1 MAKISLIELAKIF
14 LKIGIFSFGGPYAHI
29 SLFED
34 ELINNKKLISTQSF
48 EKGIGLCQLLPGPIS
63 TQLAIYIGLKI
74 NGYLGGLISGICF
87 IIPGFISVL
96 VLSFFWQIYSGS
108 EFLNDL
114 IYFNPPIIAGI
125 IFSFSL
131 VLLKK
136 RLKLDR
142 VLFSSS
148 ILFLLIFA
156 KYNSIQFPLI
166 TILSIAGLINI
177 FLQKWKNNFYS
188 LVPLSIFSTTSFL
201 SSTLF
206 LDIFK
211 FYNFLKDSLNSKF
224 LINYLNLFIFFFKS
238 GLFIFGGGLVIIP
251 LMSDYVVSQGWLTN
265 NEFIDGIMIS
275 QITPGPVLLITSFIG
290 YKAGFSVGGI
300 NEALKY
306 SFISTF
312 AIFLPS
318 FILIFVFGKAFIKN
332 RIKSINYFIEGVI
345 NTIPGAVIFSGFN
358 LIEDSFSSKYFLIS
372 SIFIVLISTLLS
384 FLKIVPTY
392 ILILFS
398 LILGLSKYLFALK
411 KEEINS
417 SF

>member
-74 NGYLGGLISGICF
+74 NGYLGGLISGISF
-87 IIPGFISVL
+87 IIPGFISV
-96 VLSFFWQIYSGS
+96 VALSFFWQIGSGS
-108 EFLNDL
+108 KFLTEL

-166 TILSIAGLINI
+166 TILTIAGLINI
-177 FLQKWKNNFYS
+177 FF
-188 LVPLSIFSTTSFL
+188 TE
-201 SSTLF
+201 
-206 LDIFK
+206 
-211 FYNFLKDSLNSKF
+211 
-224 LINYLNLFIFFFKS
+224 
-238 GLFIFGGGLVIIP
+238 
-251 LMSDYVVSQGWLTN
+251 M
-265 NEFIDGIMIS
+265 E
-275 QITPGPVLLITSFIG
+275 
-290 YKAGFSVGGI
+290 
-300 NEALKY
+300 
-306 SFISTF
+306 
-312 AIFLPS
+312 
-318 FILIFVFGKAFIKN
+318 
-332 RIKSINYFIEGVI
+332 
-345 NTIPGAVIFSGFN
+345 
-358 LIEDSFSSKYFLIS
+358 KYFL
-372 SIFIVLISTLLS
+372 
-384 FLKIVPTY
+384 
-392 ILILFS
+392 
-398 LILGLSKYLFALK
+398 
-411 KEEINS
+411 
-417 SF
+417 

>member
-1 MAKISLIELAKIF
+1 MAKISLIELAKTF
-14 LKIGIFSFGGPYAHI
+14 LKIGILSFGGPYAHI

-48 EKGIGLCQLLPGPIS
+48 EKGIGLCQILPGPIS

-74 NGYLGGLISGICF
+74 NGYLGGLISGISF

-96 VLSFFWQIYSGS
+96 ALSFFWQIGSGS
-108 EFLNDL
+108 KFLTDL

-136 RLKLDR
+136 RLKFDR
-142 VLFSSS
+142 ILFSSS

-177 FLQKWKNNFYS
+177 FLKKFKNIFYS

-224 LINYLNLFIFFFKS
+224 LVNYLNLFLFFFKS

-251 LMSDYVVSQGWLTN
+251 LMSDYVISQGWLTN

-290 YKAGFSVGGI
+290 YKAGFSIGGI

-318 FILIFVFGKAFIKN
+318 FILIFVFGKGFIKN

-358 LIEDSFSSKYFLIS
+358 LIEDSFSSKFFLIS

-398 LILGLSKYLFALK
+398 LILGLSKYLFA
-411 KEEINS
+411 
-417 SF
+417 

>member
-1 MAKISLIELAKIF
+1 MAKISLIELAKTF
-14 LKIGIFSFGGPYAHI
+14 LKIGILSFGGPYAHI

-48 EKGIGLCQLLPGPIS
+48 EKGIGLCQILPGPIS

-74 NGYLGGLISGICF
+74 NGYLGGLVSGISF
-87 IIPGFISVL
+87 IIPGFVSVL
-96 VLSFFWQIYSGS
+96 ALSFFWQIGSGS
-108 EFLNDL
+108 KFLKDL

-136 RLKLDR
+136 RLKFDR
-142 VLFSSS
+142 ILFSSS

-177 FLQKWKNNFYS
+177 FLKKFKNIFYS

-201 SSTLF
+201 ISSVF
-206 LDIFK
+206 LDISK
-211 FYNFLKDSLNSKF
+211 FYNFLRESITSKF
-224 LINYLNLFIFFFKS
+224 LVDYLNLFFFFFKS

-251 LMSDYVVSQGWLTN
+251 LMSDYVISQGWLTN

-290 YKAGFSVGGI
+290 YKAGFSIGGI

-318 FILIFVFGKAFIKN
+318 FILIFVFGKGFIKN

-358 LIEDSFSSKYFLIS
+358 LIEDSFSSKFFLIS

-398 LILGLSKYLFALK
+398 LILGLSKYLFA
-411 KEEINS
+411 
-417 SF
+417 

>member
-108 EFLNDL
+108 KFLSDL

-131 VLLKK
+131 FLLKK

-166 TILSIAGLINI
+166 TILTIAGLINI
-177 FLQKWKNNFYS
+177 FLQKWKNIFYS

-201 SSTLF
+201 TSSIF
-206 LDIFK
+206 LDIAK
-211 FYNFLKDSLNSKF
+211 FYNFLKDALNSKF
-224 LINYLNLFIFFFKS
+224 LINYLNLFLFFFKS

-251 LMSDYVVSQGWLTN
+251 LMSDYVISQEWLTN

-318 FILIFVFGKAFIKN
+318 FLLIFIFGKGFIKN

-358 LIEDSFSSKYFLIS
+358 LIEDSFSSKFFLIS
-372 SIFIVLISTLLS
+372 SIFIVLISTVLS
-384 FLKIVPTY
+384 FLKLVPTY

-398 LILGLSKYLFALK
+398 LILGLSKYFFA
-411 KEEINS
+411 
-417 SF
+417 

>member
-1 MAKISLIELAKIF
+1 MAKISLIELAKTF
-14 LKIGIFSFGGPYAHI
+14 LKIGILSFGGPYAHI

-48 EKGIGLCQLLPGPIS
+48 EKGIGLCQILPGPIS

-74 NGYLGGLISGICF
+74 NGYLGGLISGISF

-96 VLSFFWQIYSGS
+96 ALSFFWQIGSGS
-108 EFLNDL
+108 KFLTDL

-136 RLKLDR
+136 RLKFDR
-142 VLFSSS
+142 ILFSSS

-177 FLQKWKNNFYS
+177 FLKKFKNIFYS

-201 SSTLF
+201 ISSVF
-206 LDIFK
+206 LDISK
-211 FYNFLKDSLNSKF
+211 FYNFLRESITSKF
-224 LINYLNLFIFFFKS
+224 LVDYLNLFFFFFKS

-265 NEFIDGIMIS
+265 NEFIDGIMIG
-275 QITPGPVLLITSFIG
+275 QITPGPVLLTTSFIG

-318 FILIFVFGKAFIKN
+318 FLLIFVFGKGFIKN

-398 LILGLSKYLFALK
+398 LILGLSKYLFA
-411 KEEINS
+411 
-417 SF
+417 

>member
-1 MAKISLIELAKIF
+1 MAKISLIELAKTF
-14 LKIGIFSFGGPYAHI
+14 LKIGILSFGGPYAHI

-48 EKGIGLCQLLPGPIS
+48 EKGIGLCQILPGPIS

-74 NGYLGGLISGICF
+74 NGYLGGLISGISF

-96 VLSFFWQIYSGS
+96 ALSFLWQIGSGS
-108 EFLNDL
+108 KFLTDL

-136 RLKLDR
+136 RLKFDR
-142 VLFSSS
+142 ILFSSS

-177 FLQKWKNNFYS
+177 FLKKFKNIFYS

-201 SSTLF
+201 ISSVF
-206 LDIFK
+206 LDISK
-211 FYNFLKDSLNSKF
+211 FYNFLRESITSKF
-224 LINYLNLFIFFFKS
+224 LVDYLNLFFFFFKS

-251 LMSDYVVSQGWLTN
+251 LMSDYVISQGWLTN

-306 SFISTF
+306 SFLSTF

-318 FILIFVFGKAFIKN
+318 FILIFVFGKGFIKS

-358 LIEDSFSSKYFLIS
+358 LIEDSFTSKFFLIS

-384 FLKIVPTY
+384 FLKIVPIY

-398 LILGLSKYLFALK
+398 LILGLSKYLFA
-411 KEEINS
+411 
-417 SF
+417 

>member
-1 MAKISLIELAKIF
+1 MAKISLIELAKTF
-14 LKIGIFSFGGPYAHI
+14 LKIGILSFGGPYAHI

-48 EKGIGLCQLLPGPIS
+48 EKGIGLCQILPGPIS

-74 NGYLGGLISGICF
+74 NGYLGGLISGISF

-96 VLSFFWQIYSGS
+96 ALSFFWQIGSGS
-108 EFLNDL
+108 KFLTDL

-136 RLKLDR
+136 RLKFDR
-142 VLFSSS
+142 ILFSSS

-177 FLQKWKNNFYS
+177 FLKKFKNIFYS

-201 SSTLF
+201 ISSVF
-206 LDIFK
+206 LDISK
-211 FYNFLKDSLNSKF
+211 FYNFLRESITSKF
-224 LINYLNLFIFFFKS
+224 LVDYLNLFFFFFKS

-265 NEFIDGIMIS
+265 NEFIDGIMIG
-275 QITPGPVLLITSFIG
+275 QITPGPVLLTTSFIG
-290 YKAGFSVGGI
+290 YKAGFTVGGI

-318 FILIFVFGKAFIKN
+318 FLLIFVFGKGFIKN

-398 LILGLSKYLFALK
+398 LILGLSKYLFA
-411 KEEINS
+411 
-417 SF
+417 

>member
-1 MAKISLIELAKIF
+1 MAKISLIELAKTF
-14 LKIGIFSFGGPYAHI
+14 LKIGILSFGGPYAHI

-48 EKGIGLCQLLPGPIS
+48 EKGIGLCQILPGPIS
-63 TQLAIYIGLKI
+63 TQLAIYIGLKL
-74 NGYLGGLISGICF
+74 NGYLGGLISGISF

-96 VLSFFWQIYSGS
+96 ALSFFWQIGSGS
-108 EFLNDL
+108 KFLTDL

-136 RLKLDR
+136 RLKFDR
-142 VLFSSS
+142 ILFSSS

-177 FLQKWKNNFYS
+177 FLKKFKNIFYS

-201 SSTLF
+201 ISSVF
-206 LDIFK
+206 LDISK
-211 FYNFLKDSLNSKF
+211 FYNFLRESITSKF
-224 LINYLNLFIFFFKS
+224 LVDYLNLFFFFFKS

-251 LMSDYVVSQGWLTN
+251 LMSDYVISQGWLTN

-318 FILIFVFGKAFIKN
+318 FILIFVFGKGFIKN

-358 LIEDSFSSKYFLIS
+358 LIEDSFSSKFFLIS

-398 LILGLSKYLFALK
+398 LILGLSKYLFA
-411 KEEINS
+411 
-417 SF
+417 

>member
-1 MAKISLIELAKIF
+1 MAKISLIELAKTF
-14 LKIGIFSFGGPYAHI
+14 LKIGILSFGGPYAHI

-48 EKGIGLCQLLPGPIS
+48 EKGIGLCQILPGPIS

-74 NGYLGGLISGICF
+74 NGYLGGLISGISF

-96 VLSFFWQIYSGS
+96 ALSFFWQIGSGS
-108 EFLNDL
+108 KFLTDL

-136 RLKLDR
+136 RLKFDR
-142 VLFSSS
+142 ILFSSS

-166 TILSIAGLINI
+166 TILTIAGLINI
-177 FLQKWKNNFYS
+177 FLKKFKNIFYS

-201 SSTLF
+201 ISSVF
-206 LDIFK
+206 LDISK
-211 FYNFLKDSLNSKF
+211 FYNFLRESITSKF
-224 LINYLNLFIFFFKS
+224 LVDYLNLFFFFFKS

-251 LMSDYVVSQGWLTN
+251 LMSDYVISQGWLTN
-265 NEFIDGIMIS
+265 NEFIDGIMIG
-275 QITPGPVLLITSFIG
+275 QITPGPVLLTTSFIG
-290 YKAGFSVGGI
+290 YKAGFTVGGI

-318 FILIFVFGKAFIKN
+318 FLLIFVFGKGFIKN

-358 LIEDSFSSKYFLIS
+358 LIEDSFSSKFFLIS

-384 FLKIVPTY
+384 FFKIVPTY

-398 LILGLSKYLFALK
+398 LILGLSKYLFA
-411 KEEINS
+411 
-417 SF
+417 

>member
-1 MAKISLIELAKIF
+1 MAKISLIELAKTF
-14 LKIGIFSFGGPYAHI
+14 LKIGILSFGGPYAHI

-48 EKGIGLCQLLPGPIS
+48 EKGIGLCQILPGPIS

-74 NGYLGGLISGICF
+74 NGYLGGLISGISF

-96 VLSFFWQIYSGS
+96 ALSFFWQIGSGS
-108 EFLNDL
+108 KFLTDL

-136 RLKLDR
+136 RLKFDR
-142 VLFSSS
+142 ILFSSS

-177 FLQKWKNNFYS
+177 FLKKFKNIFYS

-201 SSTLF
+201 ISSVF
-206 LDIFK
+206 LDISK
-211 FYNFLKDSLNSKF
+211 FYNFLRESITSKF
-224 LINYLNLFIFFFKS
+224 LVDYLNLFFFFFKS

-251 LMSDYVVSQGWLTN
+251 LMSDYVISQGWLTN
-265 NEFIDGIMIS
+265 NEFIDGIMIG
-275 QITPGPVLLITSFIG
+275 QITPGPVLLTTSFIG
-290 YKAGFSVGGI
+290 YKAGFTVGGI

-318 FILIFVFGKAFIKN
+318 FLLIFVFGKGFIKN

-358 LIEDSFSSKYFLIS
+358 LIEDSFSSKFFLIS

-398 LILGLSKYLFALK
+398 LILGLSKYLFA
-411 KEEINS
+411 
-417 SF
+417 

>member
-1 MAKISLIELAKIF
+1 MAKISLIELAKTF

-108 EFLNDL
+108 KFLNDL

-166 TILSIAGLINI
+166 TILTIAGLINI
-177 FLQKWKNNFYS
+177 FLQKWKNIFYS

-224 LINYLNLFIFFFKS
+224 LINYLNLFLFFFKS

-265 NEFIDGIMIS
+265 NEFIDGIMIG
-275 QITPGPVLLITSFIG
+275 QITPGPVLLTTSFIG
-290 YKAGFSVGGI
+290 YKAGFSIGGI

-318 FILIFVFGKAFIKN
+318 FILIFVFGKGFIKN
-332 RIKSINYFIEGVI
+332 RFKSVNYFIEGVI
-345 NTIPGAVIFSGFN
+345 NTIPGAVFFSGFN

-384 FLKIVPTY
+384 FFKIVPTY

-398 LILGLSKYLFALK
+398 LILGLSKYLFA
-411 KEEINS
+411 
-417 SF
+417 

>member
-1 MAKISLIELAKIF
+1 MAKISLIELAKTF
-14 LKIGIFSFGGPYAHI
+14 LKIGILSFGGPYAHI

-48 EKGIGLCQLLPGPIS
+48 EKGIGLCQILPGPIS

-74 NGYLGGLISGICF
+74 NGYLGGLISGISF

-96 VLSFFWQIYSGS
+96 ALSFFWQIGSGS
-108 EFLNDL
+108 KFLTDL

-136 RLKLDR
+136 RLKFDR
-142 VLFSSS
+142 ILFSSS

-177 FLQKWKNNFYS
+177 FLKKFKNIFYS

-201 SSTLF
+201 ISSVF
-206 LDIFK
+206 LDISK
-211 FYNFLKDSLNSKF
+211 FYNFLRESITSKF
-224 LINYLNLFIFFFKS
+224 LVDYLNLFFFFFKS

-251 LMSDYVVSQGWLTN
+251 LMSDYVISQGWLTN

-290 YKAGFSVGGI
+290 YKAGFSIGGI

-318 FILIFVFGKAFIKN
+318 FILIFVFGKGFIKN

-358 LIEDSFSSKYFLIS
+358 LIEDSFSSKFFLIS

-398 LILGLSKYLFALK
+398 LILGLSKYLFA
-411 KEEINS
+411 
-417 SF
+417 

>member
-1 MAKISLIELAKIF
+1 MAKISLIELAKTF
-14 LKIGIFSFGGPYAHI
+14 LKIGILSFGGPYAHI

-48 EKGIGLCQLLPGPIS
+48 EKGIGLCQILPGPIS

-74 NGYLGGLISGICF
+74 NGYLGGLISGISF

-96 VLSFFWQIYSGS
+96 ALSFFWQIGSGS
-108 EFLNDL
+108 KFLTDL

-136 RLKLDR
+136 RLKFDR
-142 VLFSSS
+142 ILFSSS

-177 FLQKWKNNFYS
+177 FLKKFKNIFYS

-201 SSTLF
+201 ISSVF
-206 LDIFK
+206 LDISK
-211 FYNFLKDSLNSKF
+211 FYNFLRESINLKF
-224 LINYLNLFIFFFKS
+224 LVDYLNLFFFFFKS

-251 LMSDYVVSQGWLTN
+251 LMSDYVISQGWLTN

-290 YKAGFSVGGI
+290 YKAGFSIGGI

-318 FILIFVFGKAFIKN
+318 FILIFVFGKGFIKN

-358 LIEDSFSSKYFLIS
+358 LIEDSFSSKFFLIS

-398 LILGLSKYLFALK
+398 LILGLSKYLFA
-411 KEEINS
+411 
-417 SF
+417 

>member
-1 MAKISLIELAKIF
+1 MAKISLIELAKTF
-14 LKIGIFSFGGPYAHI
+14 LKIGILSFGGPYAHI

-48 EKGIGLCQLLPGPIS
+48 EKGIGLCQILPGPIS

-74 NGYLGGLISGICF
+74 NGYLGGLVSGISF

-96 VLSFFWQIYSGS
+96 ALSFFWQIGSGS
-108 EFLNDL
+108 KLLTDL

-136 RLKLDR
+136 RLKFDR
-142 VLFSSS
+142 ILFSSS

-177 FLQKWKNNFYS
+177 FLKKFKNIFYS

-201 SSTLF
+201 ISSVF
-206 LDIFK
+206 LDISK
-211 FYNFLKDSLNSKF
+211 FYNFLRESITSKF
-224 LINYLNLFIFFFKS
+224 LVDYLNLFFFFFKS

-251 LMSDYVVSQGWLTN
+251 LMSDYVISQGWLTN

-290 YKAGFSVGGI
+290 YKAGFSIGGI

-318 FILIFVFGKAFIKN
+318 FLLIFVFGKGFIKN

-358 LIEDSFSSKYFLIS
+358 LIEDSFSSKFFLIS

-398 LILGLSKYLFALK
+398 LILGLSKYLFA
-411 KEEINS
+411 
-417 SF
+417 

>member
-1 MAKISLIELAKIF
+1 MAKISLIELAKTF
-14 LKIGIFSFGGPYAHI
+14 LKIGILSFGGPYAHI

-48 EKGIGLCQLLPGPIS
+48 EKGIGLCQILPGPIS

-74 NGYLGGLISGICF
+74 NGYLGGLISGISF
-87 IIPGFISVL
+87 IIPGFISVIA
-96 VLSFFWQIYSGS
+96 LSFFWQIGSGS
-108 EFLNDL
+108 KFLTDL

-166 TILSIAGLINI
+166 TILTIAGLINI
-177 FLQKWKNNFYS
+177 FLQKWKNIFYI

-265 NEFIDGIMIS
+265 NEFIDGIMIG
-275 QITPGPVLLITSFIG
+275 QITPGPVLLTTSFIG
-290 YKAGFSVGGI
+290 YKAGFTVGGI

-318 FILIFVFGKAFIKN
+318 FLLIFVFGKGFIKN

-358 LIEDSFSSKYFLIS
+358 LIEDSFSSKFFLIS

-398 LILGLSKYLFALK
+398 LILGLSKYLFA
-411 KEEINS
+411 
-417 SF
+417 

>member
-1 MAKISLIELAKIF
+1 MAKISLIELAKTF
-14 LKIGIFSFGGPYAHI
+14 LKIGILSFGGPYAHI

-34 ELINNKKLISTQSF
+34 EIINNKKLISTQSF
-48 EKGIGLCQLLPGPIS
+48 EKGIGLCQILPGPIS

-74 NGYLGGLISGICF
+74 NGYLGGLVSGISF
-87 IIPGFISVL
+87 IIPGFFSVL
-96 VLSFFWQIYSGS
+96 ALSFFWQIGSGS
-108 EFLNDL
+108 KFLTDL

-136 RLKLDR
+136 RLKFDR
-142 VLFSSS
+142 ILFSSS

-177 FLQKWKNNFYS
+177 FLKKFKNIFYS

-201 SSTLF
+201 ISSAF
-206 LDIFK
+206 LDISK
-211 FYNFLKDSLNSKF
+211 FYDFLRESITSKF
-224 LINYLNLFIFFFKS
+224 LVDYLNLFFFFFKS

-251 LMSDYVVSQGWLTN
+251 LMSDYVISQGWLTN

-290 YKAGFSVGGI
+290 YKAGFSIGGI

-318 FILIFVFGKAFIKN
+318 FILIFIFGKGFIKN

-358 LIEDSFSSKYFLIS
+358 LIEDSFSSKYYLIS

-384 FLKIVPTY
+384 FLKLVPTY

-398 LILGLSKYLFALK
+398 LILGLSKYLFA
-411 KEEINS
+411 
-417 SF
+417 

>member
-1 MAKISLIELAKIF
+1 M
-14 LKIGIFSFGGPYAHI
+14 
-29 SLFED
+29 
-34 ELINNKKLISTQSF
+34 
-48 EKGIGLCQLLPGPIS
+48 
-63 TQLAIYIGLKI
+63 
-74 NGYLGGLISGICF
+74 ISGICF
-87 IIPGFISVL
+87 IIPGLISVL

-108 EFLNDL
+108 KFLNDL
-114 IYFNPPIIAGI
+114 IYFNPPFIAGI

-166 TILSIAGLINI
+166 TILTIAGLINI
-177 FLQKWKNNFYS
+177 FLQKWKNIFYS

-224 LINYLNLFIFFFKS
+224 LINYLNLFLFFFKS

-265 NEFIDGIMIS
+265 NEFIDGIMIG
-275 QITPGPVLLITSFIG
+275 QITPGPVLLTTSFIG

-318 FILIFVFGKAFIKN
+318 FILIFVFGKGFIKN
-332 RIKSINYFIEGVI
+332 RIKSIDYFIEGVI
-345 NTIPGAVIFSGFN
+345 NTIPGAVFFSGFN
-358 LIEDSFSSKYFLIS
+358 LIEDSFSSKFFLIS
-372 SIFIVLISTLLS
+372 SIFIL
-384 FLKIVPTY
+384 
-392 ILILFS
+392 S
-398 LILGLSKYLFALK
+398 LIH
-411 KEEINS
+411 I
-417 SF
+417 

>member
-74 NGYLGGLISGICF
+74 NGYLSGLISGICF

-108 EFLNDL
+108 KFLNDL

-136 RLKLDR
+136 RLRLDR

-166 TILSIAGLINI
+166 TILTIAGLINI
-177 FLQKWKNNFYS
+177 FLQKWKNIFYS

-201 SSTLF
+201 TSSIF
-206 LDIFK
+206 LDISK
-211 FYNFLKDSLNSKF
+211 FYNFLRESINSKF
-224 LINYLNLFIFFFKS
+224 LVDYLNLFFFFFKT

-251 LMSDYVVSQGWLTN
+251 LMSDYVISQGWLTN

-318 FILIFVFGKAFIKN
+318 FLLIFIFGKGLIKN
-332 RIKSINYFIEGVI
+332 SIKSINYFIDGVI

-358 LIEDSFSSKYFLIS
+358 LMEDGFSSKFFLIS
-372 SIFIVLISTLLS
+372 SIFLVLISTLLS

-398 LILGLSKYLFALK
+398 LILGLSKYLFA
-411 KEEINS
+411 
-417 SF
+417 

>member
-1 MAKISLIELAKIF
+1 MAKISLIELAKTF
-14 LKIGIFSFGGPYAHI
+14 LKIGILSFGGPYAHI

-34 ELINNKKLISTQSF
+34 ELINNKKFISTQSF
-48 EKGIGLCQLLPGPIS
+48 EKGIGLCQILPGPIS

-74 NGYLGGLISGICF
+74 NGYLGGLVSGISF
-87 IIPGFISVL
+87 IIPGFISVIA
-96 VLSFFWQIYSGS
+96 LSFFWQIGSGS
-108 EFLNDL
+108 KFLTDL

-136 RLKLDR
+136 RLKFDR
-142 VLFSSS
+142 ILFSSS

-177 FLQKWKNNFYS
+177 FLKKFKDIFYS

-201 SSTLF
+201 ISSVF
-206 LDIFK
+206 LDISK
-211 FYNFLKDSLNSKF
+211 FYNFLRESITSKF
-224 LINYLNLFIFFFKS
+224 LVDYLNLFFFFFKS

-251 LMSDYVVSQGWLTN
+251 LMSDYVISQGWLTN

-306 SFISTF
+306 SLISTF

-318 FILIFVFGKAFIKN
+318 FLLIFVFGKGFIKN

-358 LIEDSFSSKYFLIS
+358 LIEDSFSSKFFLIS

-398 LILGLSKYLFALK
+398 LILGLSKYLFA
-411 KEEINS
+411 
-417 SF
+417 

>member
-1 MAKISLIELAKIF
+1 MAKISLIELAKTF
-14 LKIGIFSFGGPYAHI
+14 LKIGILSFGGPYAHI

-48 EKGIGLCQLLPGPIS
+48 EKGIGLCQILPGPIS

-74 NGYLGGLISGICF
+74 NGYLGGLVSGISF

-96 VLSFFWQIYSGS
+96 ALSFFWQIGSGS
-108 EFLNDL
+108 KFLTDL

-136 RLKLDR
+136 RLKFDR
-142 VLFSSS
+142 ILFSSS

-177 FLQKWKNNFYS
+177 FLKKFKNIFYS

-201 SSTLF
+201 ISSVF
-206 LDIFK
+206 LDISK
-211 FYNFLKDSLNSKF
+211 FYNFLRESITSKF
-224 LINYLNLFIFFFKS
+224 LVDYLNLFFFFFKS

-251 LMSDYVVSQGWLTN
+251 LMSDYVISQGWLTN

-290 YKAGFSVGGI
+290 YKAGFSIGGI

-318 FILIFVFGKAFIKN
+318 FILIFVFGKGFIKN

-358 LIEDSFSSKYFLIS
+358 LIEDSFSSKFFLIS

-398 LILGLSKYLFALK
+398 LILGLSKYLFA
-411 KEEINS
+411 
-417 SF
+417 

>member
-1 MAKISLIELAKIF
+1 MAKISLIELAKTF
-14 LKIGIFSFGGPYAHI
+14 LKIGILSFGGPYAHI

-34 ELINNKKLISTQSF
+34 ELINNKKLISTKSF
-48 EKGIGLCQLLPGPIS
+48 EKGIGLCQILPGPIS
-63 TQLAIYIGLKI
+63 TQLAIYMGLKI
-74 NGYLGGLISGICF
+74 NGYLGGLVSGISF
-87 IIPGFISVL
+87 IIPGFVSVL
-96 VLSFFWQIYSGS
+96 ALSFFWQIGSGS
-108 EFLNDL
+108 KFLTDL

-136 RLKLDR
+136 RLKFDR
-142 VLFSSS
+142 ILFSSS

-166 TILSIAGLINI
+166 TILTIAGLINI
-177 FLQKWKNNFYS
+177 LLRKFKDNFYS
-188 LVPLSIFSTTSFL
+188 LIPLSIFSTTSFL

-224 LINYLNLFIFFFKS
+224 LINYLNLFLFFFKS

-265 NEFIDGIMIS
+265 NEFIDGIMIG
-275 QITPGPVLLITSFIG
+275 QITPGPVLLTTSFIG
-290 YKAGFSVGGI
+290 YKAGFTIGGI

-318 FILIFVFGKAFIKN
+318 FLLIFVFGKGFIKN

-358 LIEDSFSSKYFLIS
+358 LIEDSFSSKFFLIS
-372 SIFIVLISTLLS
+372 SIFIVLISTVLS
-384 FLKIVPTY
+384 FLKLVPTY

-398 LILGLSKYLFALK
+398 LILGLSKYFFA
-411 KEEINS
+411 
-417 SF
+417 

>member
-1 MAKISLIELAKIF
+1 MAKISLIELAKTF
-14 LKIGIFSFGGPYAHI
+14 LKIGILSFGGPYAHI

-48 EKGIGLCQLLPGPIS
+48 EKGIGLCQILPGPIS

-74 NGYLGGLISGICF
+74 NGYLGGLISGISF

-96 VLSFFWQIYSGS
+96 ALSFFWQIGSGS
-108 EFLNDL
+108 KFLTDL

-136 RLKLDR
+136 RLKFDR
-142 VLFSSS
+142 ILFSSS

-177 FLQKWKNNFYS
+177 FLKKFKNIFYS

-201 SSTLF
+201 ISSVF
-206 LDIFK
+206 LDISK
-211 FYNFLKDSLNSKF
+211 FYNFLRESITSKF
-224 LINYLNLFIFFFKS
+224 LVDYLNLFFFFFKS

-265 NEFIDGIMIS
+265 NEFIDGIMIG
-275 QITPGPVLLITSFIG
+275 QITPGPVLLTTSFIG
-290 YKAGFSVGGI
+290 YKAGFSIGGI

-318 FILIFVFGKAFIKN
+318 FILIFVFGKGLIKN

-358 LIEDSFSSKYFLIS
+358 LIEDSFSSKFFLIS

-398 LILGLSKYLFALK
+398 LILGLSKYLFA
-411 KEEINS
+411 
-417 SF
+417 

>member
-29 SLFED
+29 SSFED

-74 NGYLGGLISGICF
+74 NGYLGGLISGTCF

-108 EFLNDL
+108 KFLSDL
-114 IYFNPPIIAGI
+114 IYFNTPIIAGI

-136 RLKLDR
+136 RLKFDR
-142 VLFSSS
+142 ILFSSS

-156 KYNSIQFPLI
+156 KHNSIQFPLI
-166 TILSIAGLINI
+166 TILTIAGLINI
-177 FLQKWKNNFYS
+177 LLRKFKDNFYS
-188 LVPLSIFSTTSFL
+188 LIPLSIFSTTSFL

-206 LDIFK
+206 LDISK
-211 FYNFLKDSLNSKF
+211 FYNFLRESITSKF
-224 LINYLNLFIFFFKS
+224 LVDYLNLFFFFFKS

-251 LMSDYVVSQGWLTN
+251 LMSDYVISQGWLTN

-290 YKAGFSVGGI
+290 YKAGFSIAGI
-300 NEALKY
+300 NL
-306 SFISTF
+306 
-312 AIFLPS
+312 
-318 FILIFVFGKAFIKN
+318 
-332 RIKSINYFIEGVI
+332 
-345 NTIPGAVIFSGFN
+345 
-358 LIEDSFSSKYFLIS
+358 
-372 SIFIVLISTLLS
+372 
-384 FLKIVPTY
+384 
-392 ILILFS
+392 S
-398 LILGLSKYLFALK
+398 LIH
-411 KEEINS
+411 I
-417 SF
+417 

>member
-1 MAKISLIELAKIF
+1 MAKISLIELAKTF
-14 LKIGIFSFGGPYAHI
+14 LKIGILSFGGPYAHI

-48 EKGIGLCQLLPGPIS
+48 EKGIGLCQILPGPIS

-74 NGYLGGLISGICF
+74 NGYLGGLISGISF

-96 VLSFFWQIYSGS
+96 ALSFFWQIGSGS
-108 EFLNDL
+108 KFLTDL

-136 RLKLDR
+136 RLKFDR
-142 VLFSSS
+142 ILFSSS

-177 FLQKWKNNFYS
+177 FLKKFKNIFYS

-201 SSTLF
+201 ISSVF
-206 LDIFK
+206 LDISK
-211 FYNFLKDSLNSKF
+211 FYNFLRESITSKF
-224 LINYLNLFIFFFKS
+224 LVDYLNLFFFFFKS

-265 NEFIDGIMIS
+265 NEFIDGIMIG
-275 QITPGPVLLITSFIG
+275 QITPGPVLLTTSFIG

-318 FILIFVFGKAFIKN
+318 FILIFVFGKGFIKN

-358 LIEDSFSSKYFLIS
+358 LIEDSFSSKFFLIS

-398 LILGLSKYLFALK
+398 LILGLSKYLFA
-411 KEEINS
+411 
-417 SF
+417 

>member
-14 LKIGIFSFGGPYAHI
+14 LKSGIFSFGGPYAHI

-96 VLSFFWQIYSGS
+96 VLSFFWEIYSGS
-108 EFLNDL
+108 KFLNDL
-114 IYFNPPIIAGI
+114 VYFNPPIIAGI

-166 TILSIAGLINI
+166 TILTIAGLINI
-177 FLQKWKNNFYS
+177 FLQKWKNIFYS

-201 SSTLF
+201 SSSVF
-206 LDIFK
+206 LDISNF
-211 FYNFLKDSLNSKF
+211 FYFLRESINLKF
-224 LINYLNLFIFFFKS
+224 LVDYLNLFFFFLKS

-265 NEFIDGIMIS
+265 NEFIDGIMIG
-275 QITPGPVLLITSFIG
+275 QITPGPVLLTTSFIG
-290 YKAGFSVGGI
+290 YKAGFSIGGI
-300 NEALKY
+300 NEAFKY

-318 FILIFVFGKAFIKN
+318 FILIFVFGQGFIKN

-358 LIEDSFSSKYFLIS
+358 LIEDSFSSKFFLIS

-398 LILGLSKYLFALK
+398 LILGLSKYLFA
-411 KEEINS
+411 
-417 SF
+417 

>member
-1 MAKISLIELAKIF
+1 MAKISLIEIAKTF
-14 LKIGIFSFGGPYAHI
+14 LKIGILSFGGPYAHI

-48 EKGIGLCQLLPGPIS
+48 EKGIGLCQILPGPIS

-74 NGYLGGLISGICF
+74 NGYLGGLISGISF

-96 VLSFFWQIYSGS
+96 ALSFFWQIGSGS
-108 EFLNDL
+108 KFLTDL

-136 RLKLDR
+136 RLKFDR
-142 VLFSSS
+142 ILFSSS

-177 FLQKWKNNFYS
+177 FLKKFKNIFYS

-201 SSTLF
+201 ISSVF
-206 LDIFK
+206 LDISK
-211 FYNFLKDSLNSKF
+211 FYNFLRESITSKF
-224 LINYLNLFIFFFKS
+224 LVDYLNLFFFFFKS

-265 NEFIDGIMIS
+265 NEFIDGIMIG
-275 QITPGPVLLITSFIG
+275 QITPGPVLLTTSFIG
-290 YKAGFSVGGI
+290 YKAGFSIGGI

-318 FILIFVFGKAFIKN
+318 FILIFVFGKGFIKN

-358 LIEDSFSSKYFLIS
+358 LIEDSFSSKFFLIS

-398 LILGLSKYLFALK
+398 LILGLSKYLFA
-411 KEEINS
+411 
-417 SF
+417 

>member
-1 MAKISLIELAKIF
+1 MAKISLIELAKTF
-14 LKIGIFSFGGPYAHI
+14 LKIGILSFGGPYAHI

-48 EKGIGLCQLLPGPIS
+48 EKGIGLCQILPGPIS

-74 NGYLGGLISGICF
+74 NGYLGGLISGISF

-96 VLSFFWQIYSGS
+96 ALSFFWQIGSGS
-108 EFLNDL
+108 KFLTDL

-136 RLKLDR
+136 RLKFDR
-142 VLFSSS
+142 ILFSSS

-177 FLQKWKNNFYS
+177 FLKKFKNIFYS

-201 SSTLF
+201 ISSVF
-206 LDIFK
+206 LDISK
-211 FYNFLKDSLNSKF
+211 FYNFLRESITSKF
-224 LINYLNLFIFFFKS
+224 LVDYLNLFFFFFKS

-251 LMSDYVVSQGWLTN
+251 LMSDYVISQGWLTN

-290 YKAGFSVGGI
+290 YKAGFSIGGI

-318 FILIFVFGKAFIKN
+318 FLLIFVFGKGFIKN
-332 RIKSINYFIEGVI
+332 RIKSINFFIEGVI

-358 LIEDSFSSKYFLIS
+358 LIEDSFSSKFFLIS

-398 LILGLSKYLFALK
+398 LILGLSKYLFA
-411 KEEINS
+411 
-417 SF
+417 

>member
-1 MAKISLIELAKIF
+1 MAKISLIELAKTF
-14 LKIGIFSFGGPYAHI
+14 LKIGILSFGGPYAHI

-34 ELINNKKLISTQSF
+34 ELINNKKFISTQSF
-48 EKGIGLCQLLPGPIS
+48 EKGIGLCQILPGPIS

-74 NGYLGGLISGICF
+74 NGYLGGLVSGICF

-108 EFLNDL
+108 KFLNDL

-136 RLKLDR
+136 RLRLDR

-166 TILSIAGLINI
+166 TILTIAGLINI
-177 FLQKWKNNFYS
+177 FLQKWKNIFYS

-201 SSTLF
+201 TSSIF
-206 LDIFK
+206 LDIAK
-211 FYNFLKDSLNSKF
+211 FYNFLKLSTNSKF
-224 LINYLNLFIFFFKS
+224 LIDYLNLFFFFLKS

-265 NEFIDGIMIS
+265 NEFIDGIMIG
-275 QITPGPVLLITSFIG
+275 QITPGPVLLTTSFIG
-290 YKAGFSVGGI
+290 YKAGFSIGGI

-318 FILIFVFGKAFIKN
+318 FLLIFIFGKGLIKN
-332 RIKSINYFIEGVI
+332 RIKSVNYFVEGVI

-358 LIEDSFSSKYFLIS
+358 LIEDSFSSKFFLIS
-372 SIFIVLISTLLS
+372 SIFIILISTLLS
-384 FLKIVPTY
+384 FFKIVPTY

-398 LILGLSKYLFALK
+398 LILGLSKYLFA
-411 KEEINS
+411 
-417 SF
+417 

>member
-1 MAKISLIELAKIF
+1 MAKISLIELAKTF
-14 LKIGIFSFGGPYAHI
+14 LKIGILSFGGPYAHI

-34 ELINNKKLISTQSF
+34 ELINNKKFISTQSF
-48 EKGIGLCQLLPGPIS
+48 EKGIGLCQILPGPIS

-74 NGYLGGLISGICF
+74 NGYLGGLVSGISF
-87 IIPGFISVL
+87 IIPGFISVIA
-96 VLSFFWQIYSGS
+96 LSFFWQIGSGS
-108 EFLNDL
+108 KFLTDL

-136 RLKLDR
+136 RLKFDR
-142 VLFSSS
+142 ILFSSS

-166 TILSIAGLINI
+166 IILTIAGLINI
-177 FLQKWKNNFYS
+177 FLQKWKNIFYS

-211 FYNFLKDSLNSKF
+211 FSNFLKDSLNSKF
-224 LINYLNLFIFFFKS
+224 LINYLNLFFFFFKS
-238 GLFIFGGGLVIIP
+238 GFFIFGGGLVIIP

-265 NEFIDGIMIS
+265 NEFIDGIMIG

-290 YKAGFSVGGI
+290 FKAGFSVGGI

-306 SFISTF
+306 SFLSTF

-318 FILIFVFGKAFIKN
+318 FILIFIFGKGFIKN

-358 LIEDSFSSKYFLIS
+358 LIEDSFSSKFFLIS

-398 LILGLSKYLFALK
+398 LILGLSKYLFA
-411 KEEINS
+411 
-417 SF
+417 

>member
-1 MAKISLIELAKIF
+1 MAKISLIELAKTF
-14 LKIGIFSFGGPYAHI
+14 LKIGILSFGGPYAHI

-48 EKGIGLCQLLPGPIS
+48 EKGIGLCQILPGPIS
-63 TQLAIYIGLKI
+63 TQLAIYIGLKL
-74 NGYLGGLISGICF
+74 NGYLGGLISGISF

-96 VLSFFWQIYSGS
+96 ALSFFWQIGSGS
-108 EFLNDL
+108 KFLTDL

-136 RLKLDR
+136 RLKFDR
-142 VLFSSS
+142 ILFSSS

-177 FLQKWKNNFYS
+177 FLKKFKNIFYS

-201 SSTLF
+201 ISSVF
-206 LDIFK
+206 LDISK
-211 FYNFLKDSLNSKF
+211 FYNFLRESITSKF
-224 LINYLNLFIFFFKS
+224 LVDYLNLFFFFFKS

-265 NEFIDGIMIS
+265 NEFIDGIMIG
-275 QITPGPVLLITSFIG
+275 QITPGPVLLTTSFIG
-290 YKAGFSVGGI
+290 YKAGFSIGGI

-318 FILIFVFGKAFIKN
+318 FLLIFVFGKGFIKN

-384 FLKIVPTY
+384 FFKIVPTY

-398 LILGLSKYLFALK
+398 LILGLSKYLFA
-411 KEEINS
+411 
-417 SF
+417 

>member
-1 MAKISLIELAKIF
+1 MAKISLIELAKTF
-14 LKIGIFSFGGPYAHI
+14 LKIGILSFGGPYAHI

-48 EKGIGLCQLLPGPIS
+48 EKGIGLCQILPGPIS

-74 NGYLGGLISGICF
+74 NGYLGGLISGISF

-96 VLSFFWQIYSGS
+96 ALSFFWQIGSGS
-108 EFLNDL
+108 KFLTDL

-136 RLKLDR
+136 RLKFDR
-142 VLFSSS
+142 ILFSSS

-177 FLQKWKNNFYS
+177 FLKKFKNIFYS

-201 SSTLF
+201 ISSVF
-206 LDIFK
+206 LDISK
-211 FYNFLKDSLNSKF
+211 FYNFLRESITSKF
-224 LINYLNLFIFFFKS
+224 LVDYLNLFFFFFKS

-251 LMSDYVVSQGWLTN
+251 LMSDYVISQGWLTN
-265 NEFIDGIMIS
+265 NEFIDGIMIG
-275 QITPGPVLLITSFIG
+275 QITPGPVLLTTSFIG

-318 FILIFVFGKAFIKN
+318 FLLIFVFGKGFIKN

-358 LIEDSFSSKYFLIS
+358 LIEDSFSSKFFLIS

-384 FLKIVPTY
+384 FFKIVPTY

-398 LILGLSKYLFALK
+398 LILGLSKYLFA
-411 KEEINS
+411 
-417 SF
+417 

>member
-1 MAKISLIELAKIF
+1 MAKISLIELAKTF
-14 LKIGIFSFGGPYAHI
+14 LKIGILSFGGPYAHI

-48 EKGIGLCQLLPGPIS
+48 EKGIGLCQILPGPIS
-63 TQLAIYIGLKI
+63 TQLAIYIGLKL
-74 NGYLGGLISGICF
+74 NGYLGGLISGISF

-96 VLSFFWQIYSGS
+96 ALSFFWQIGSGS
-108 EFLNDL
+108 KFLTDL

-136 RLKLDR
+136 RLKFDR
-142 VLFSSS
+142 ILFSSS

-177 FLQKWKNNFYS
+177 FLKKFKNIFYS

-201 SSTLF
+201 SSSVF
-206 LDIFK
+206 LDISK
-211 FYNFLKDSLNSKF
+211 FFNFLRESINLKF
-224 LINYLNLFIFFFKS
+224 LVDYLNLFFFFFKS

-251 LMSDYVVSQGWLTN
+251 LMSDYVISQGWLTN

-290 YKAGFSVGGI
+290 YKAGFSIGGI

-318 FILIFVFGKAFIKN
+318 FLLIFVFGKGFIKN

-358 LIEDSFSSKYFLIS
+358 LIEDSFSSKYFIIS

-384 FLKIVPTY
+384 FFKIVPTY

-398 LILGLSKYLFALK
+398 LILGLSKYLFA
-411 KEEINS
+411 
-417 SF
+417 

>member
-1 MAKISLIELAKIF
+1 
-14 LKIGIFSFGGPYAHI
+14 
-29 SLFED
+29 
-34 ELINNKKLISTQSF
+34 
-48 EKGIGLCQLLPGPIS
+48 LLPGPIS

-74 NGYLGGLISGICF
+74 NGYLGGLVSGISF
-87 IIPGFISVL
+87 IIPGFVSVL
-96 VLSFFWQIYSGS
+96 ALSFFWQIGSGS
-108 EFLNDL
+108 KFLTDL

-136 RLKLDR
+136 RLKFDR
-142 VLFSSS
+142 ILFSSS

-166 TILSIAGLINI
+166 TILTIAGLINI
-177 FLQKWKNNFYS
+177 LLRKFKDNFYS
-188 LVPLSIFSTTSFL
+188 LLPLSIFSTTSFL

-224 LINYLNLFIFFFKS
+224 LINYLNLFLFFFKS

-265 NEFIDGIMIS
+265 NEFIDGIMIG
-275 QITPGPVLLITSFIG
+275 QITPGPVLLTTSFIG
-290 YKAGFSVGGI
+290 YKAGFSIGGI

-318 FILIFVFGKAFIKN
+318 FILIFVFGKGFIKN
-332 RIKSINYFIEGVI
+332 RIKSVNYFIEGVI

-398 LILGLSKYLFALK
+398 LILGLSKYLFA
-411 KEEINS
+411 
-417 SF
+417 

>member
-1 MAKISLIELAKIF
+1 MAKISLIELAKTF
-14 LKIGIFSFGGPYAHI
+14 LKIGILSFGGPYAHI

-34 ELINNKKLISTQSF
+34 ELINNKKLISTKSF
-48 EKGIGLCQLLPGPIS
+48 EKGIGLCQILPGPIS
-63 TQLAIYIGLKI
+63 TQLAIYMGLKI
-74 NGYLGGLISGICF
+74 NGYLGGLVSGISF
-87 IIPGFISVL
+87 IIPGFVSVL
-96 VLSFFWQIYSGS
+96 ALSFFWQIGSGS
-108 EFLNDL
+108 KFLKDL

-136 RLKLDR
+136 RLKFDR
-142 VLFSSS
+142 ILFSSS
-148 ILFLLIFA
+148 ILFLLTFA
-156 KYNSIQFPLI
+156 KYNGIQFPLI

-177 FLQKWKNNFYS
+177 FLKKFKDIFYS
-188 LVPLSIFSTTSFL
+188 LVPLSIFSTTSIL
-201 SSTLF
+201 INSVF
-206 LDIFK
+206 LDISK
-211 FYNFLKDSLNSKF
+211 FYNFLRESINSKF
-224 LINYLNLFIFFFKS
+224 LVDYLNLFFFFFKT

-251 LMSDYVVSQGWLTN
+251 LMSDYVISQGWLTN

-318 FILIFVFGKAFIKN
+318 FLLIFIFGKGLIKN
-332 RIKSINYFIEGVI
+332 SIKSINYFIDGVI

-358 LIEDSFSSKYFLIS
+358 LMEDGFSSKFFLIS
-372 SIFIVLISTLLS
+372 SIFLVLISTLLS

-398 LILGLSKYLFALK
+398 LILGLSKYFFA
-411 KEEINS
+411 
-417 SF
+417 

>member
-108 EFLNDL
+108 KFLNDL

-166 TILSIAGLINI
+166 TILTIAGLINI
-177 FLQKWKNNFYS
+177 FLQKWKNIFYS

-201 SSTLF
+201 ASSIF
-206 LDIFK
+206 LDITK
-211 FYNFLKDSLNSKF
+211 FYNFLKLSTNSKF
-224 LINYLNLFIFFFKS
+224 LIDYFNLFFFFLKS

-251 LMSDYVVSQGWLTN
+251 LMSDYVV
-265 NEFIDGIMIS
+265 
-275 QITPGPVLLITSFIG
+275 
-290 YKAGFSVGGI
+290 
-300 NEALKY
+300 
-306 SFISTF
+306 
-312 AIFLPS
+312 
-318 FILIFVFGKAFIKN
+318 
-332 RIKSINYFIEGVI
+332 
-345 NTIPGAVIFSGFN
+345 
-358 LIEDSFSSKYFLIS
+358 
-372 SIFIVLISTLLS
+372 
-384 FLKIVPTY
+384 
-392 ILILFS
+392 
-398 LILGLSKYLFALK
+398 
-411 KEEINS
+411 
-417 SF
+417 

>member
-1 MAKISLIELAKIF
+1 MAKISLIELAKTF
-14 LKIGIFSFGGPYAHI
+14 LKIGILSFGGPYAHI

-48 EKGIGLCQLLPGPIS
+48 EKGIGLCQILPGPIS

-74 NGYLGGLISGICF
+74 NGYLGGLISGISF

-96 VLSFFWQIYSGS
+96 ALSFFWQIGSGS
-108 EFLNDL
+108 KFLTDL

-136 RLKLDR
+136 RLKFDR
-142 VLFSSS
+142 ILFSSS

-177 FLQKWKNNFYS
+177 FLKKFKNIFYS
-188 LVPLSIFSTTSFL
+188 LVPLSIFSTISFL
-201 SSTLF
+201 ISSVF

-211 FYNFLKDSLNSKF
+211 FYNFLRDYLNSKF
-224 LINYLNLFIFFFKS
+224 LVDSLNLFFFFFKS

-251 LMSDYVVSQGWLTN
+251 LMSDYIISQGWLTN

-290 YKAGFSVGGI
+290 FKAGFSIGGI

-318 FILIFVFGKAFIKN
+318 FLLILVFGKGFIKN

-358 LIEDSFSSKYFLIS
+358 LIEDSFSSKFFLIS

-398 LILGLSKYLFALK
+398 LILGLSKYLFA
-411 KEEINS
+411 
-417 SF
+417 

>member
-166 TILSIAGLINI
+166 TILTIAGLINI
-177 FLQKWKNNFYS
+177 FLQKWKNIFYS

-201 SSTLF
+201 TSSIF
-206 LDIFK
+206 LYNAK
-211 FYNFLKDSLNSKF
+211 FYNFLKHSTNSKF
-224 LINYLNLFIFFFKS
+224 LIDYLNLFFFFFKS

-265 NEFIDGIMIS
+265 NEFIDGIMIG
-275 QITPGPVLLITSFIG
+275 QITPGPVLLTTSFIG

-318 FILIFVFGKAFIKN
+318 FLLIFIFGK
-332 RIKSINYFIEGVI
+332 G
-345 NTIPGAVIFSGFN
+345 
-358 LIEDSFSSKYFLIS
+358 FLIYN
-372 SIFIVLISTLLS
+372 IEFVH
-384 FLKIVPTY
+384 K
-392 ILILFS
+392 
-398 LILGLSKYLFALK
+398 
-411 KEEINS
+411 
-417 SF
+417 